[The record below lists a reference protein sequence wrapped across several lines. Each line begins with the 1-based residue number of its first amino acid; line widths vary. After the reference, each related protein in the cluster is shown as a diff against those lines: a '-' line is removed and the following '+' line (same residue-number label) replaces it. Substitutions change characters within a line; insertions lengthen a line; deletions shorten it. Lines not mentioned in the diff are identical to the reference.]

1 MENHLDNILFT
12 LCDKLQALHLQQE
25 VQIDLIN
32 NQQFINYPVMD
43 LNCGPNTW
51 QVIQNQK
58 LSFLIAPMIQIK
70 WIIYKNPKTVNF
82 ASIQVPTVF
91 TTLSQYF

>member
-43 LNCGPNTW
+43 LNTW
-51 QVIQNQK
+51 QVMQK